1 MDGFLGNYLHQI
13 DAKGRLS
20 LPASFRRGHEDQS
33 FVLTQRKNE
42 ALLLFPD
49 KEWRGLHARLRD
61 MSRRPEHRKQ
71 VLRAAAKA
79 VPVAPDKQGRILI
92 PDWMRE
98 AIGLTSEARVVGVLD
113 HIEIWEPESFSKIML
128 EDDDDSEDLLTSILI

>member
-1 MDGFLGNYLHQI
+1 MAGFLGNFLHQI

-33 FVLTQRKNE
+33 FVLTQRQNE

-49 KEWRGLHARLRD
+49 KEWRGVQARLRD
-61 MSRRPEHRKQ
+61 MGRRPEHRKR
-71 VLRAAAKA
+71 VLRATSMA
-79 VPVAPDKQGRILI
+79 VEVAPDKQGRILI

-98 AIGLTSEARVVGVLD
+98 AIGLTSEARVVGAID
-113 HIEIWEPESFSKIML
+113 HIEIWEPGSFSNVML
-128 EDDDDSEDLLTSILI
+128 EDDDDSEDLLTSIVI